1 MEDRDIIVLFIMVLY
16 VVFRNMVIF
25 VLIFVLV
32 EYIG

>member
-16 VVFRNMVIF
+16 VVFENMVIF

>member
-16 VVFRNMVIF
+16 VVFRKMVIF

>member
-16 VVFRNMVIF
+16 VVFENMVIF

-32 EYIG
+32 EYLG

>member
-1 MEDRDIIVLFIMVLY
+1 MEDIDIIVLFIMVLY

>member
-32 EYIG
+32 EYLG